1 MSTICFEVADN
12 GSIYGIRVDGTS
24 IVAISEF
31 TDGNLPEFFQQIT
44 EQEYYSLIANV
55 NIFSKYEGG
64 QLVTDTDAE
73 NLYIQNQTEN
83 IRFRKQDE
91 IMQLQQKV
99 AMLAAIN
106 EPNCL
111 TYYQGILATKIQEYN
126 DQYTTPSNCNPI

>member
-24 IVAISEF
+24 IIAISEF

-106 EPNCL
+106 ENQCHNHFQQVL
-111 TYYQGILATKIQEYN
+111 NQKIQEYN
-126 DQYTTPSNCNPI
+126 SQYPDPLNCSNI